1 MAVFR
6 RAWLQPGGSVIVSR
20 SALFL
25 RRAVHSVDGNVL
37 SFHVLFKSIGKM
49 MTIRTNDFRK
59 LDLNLLVAF
68 QVLVREKSVSRA
80 AERLFL
86 GQPAMSGALA
96 RLREVLQDEI
106 LVRTGRGM
114 EPTAKALTLYA
125 QLTPALESIRATL
138 FEQPAFD
145 PATQSRTFHL
155 GMRDWVETWLMPALV
170 ARVQQAAP
178 RVRIAVRAS
187 DARQGAH
194 MLENEEIDLGVSVFP
209 DGPPW
214 QRREQL
220 AAMGYRCVYDGKR
233 LGIRSPLTLEQ
244 YLAHPHLVTP
254 TQADFRG
261 PVDDVLVGGSKRRKV
276 IYATSRLAAL
286 PLILRRTAVIAT
298 VPEQSAQQWA
308 EVFGLTSS
316 PVPVHISPFAISMIW
331 HAKREGDAGLHW
343 LRCVVRDVVESEMSE
358 VSKQTAP
365 ARRRRRRTQR

>member
-1 MAVFR
+1 MTIIERDFR
-6 RAWLQPGGSVIVSR
+6 R
-20 SALFL
+20 
-25 RRAVHSVDGNVL
+25 
-37 SFHVLFKSIGKM
+37 
-49 MTIRTNDFRK
+49 

-96 RLREVLQDEI
+96 RLRDVLQDEI
-106 LVRTGRGM
+106 LVRSGRGM
-114 EPTAKALTLYA
+114 EPTTKALALSA

-155 GMRDWVETWLMPALV
+155 GLRDWVESWLMPALM
-170 ARVQQAAP
+170 ARVHEAAP

-187 DARQGAH
+187 DAQLGAR
-194 MLENEEIDLGVSVFP
+194 MLQDEEMDLGVSVFG

-214 QRREQL
+214 QCRQQL

-233 LGIRSPLTLEQ
+233 LGVRSPLTLEQ

-254 TQADFRG
+254 TQTDFRG
-261 PVDDVLVGGSKRRKV
+261 PVDDELVAGSKRRKV
-276 IYATSRLAAL
+276 IYTTSRFAAL
-286 PLILRRTAVIAT
+286 PFILRRADVIAT

-308 EVFGLTSS
+308 EMFGLTSS
-316 PVPVHISPFAISMIW
+316 PVPVRIAPFAISMIW
-331 HAKREGDAGLHW
+331 HAKREGDAGLQW
-343 LRCVVRDVVESEMSE
+343 LRGVVRDVVDGEMRAMPKA
-358 VSKQTAP
+358 VSKPMSKPMPKPAATAGKRRGR
-365 ARRRRRRTQR
+365 ARRIV

>member
-1 MAVFR
+1 
-6 RAWLQPGGSVIVSR
+6 
-20 SALFL
+20 
-25 RRAVHSVDGNVL
+25 
-37 SFHVLFKSIGKM
+37 M
-49 MTIRTNDFRK
+49 MTIIENDFRAI
-59 LDLNLLVAF
+59 DLNLLVAF

-80 AERLFL
+80 ADRLFL

-114 EPTAKALTLYA
+114 EPTTKALTLYA
-125 QLTPALESIRATL
+125 QLTPALEAIRATL
-138 FEQPAFD
+138 FEQSAFD

-170 ARVQQAAP
+170 ARVQQAAQQ
-178 RVRIAVRAS
+178 VRIAVRAS
-187 DARQGAH
+187 DARQGAR

-233 LGIRSPLTLEQ
+233 LGIRSPLTLEH

-261 PVDDVLVGGSKRRKV
+261 PVDDELVGGSKRRKV
-276 IYATSRLAAL
+276 IYATSRFAAL
-286 PLILRRTAVIAT
+286 PLILRRSAIIAT
-298 VPEQSAQQWA
+298 VPEPSAQQWA

-316 PVPVHISPFAISMIW
+316 PVPVHIAPLAISMIW
-331 HAKREGDAGLHW
+331 HAKREGDAGLQW
-343 LRCVVRDVVESEMSE
+343 LRGIVREVVESEMSDISE
-358 VSKQTAP
+358 KTPRTGNATG
-365 ARRRRRRTQR
+365 ARKGRNGP

>member
-1 MAVFR
+1 MVESPQTVPSCGPPKSLYLTSLAGMASDSDAFGSFAIR
-6 RAWLQPGGSVIVSR
+6 GRAAHRTPRAAREATFLFISMIATSLVLWLRPSGSVIVSCF
-20 SALFL
+20 APFL

-37 SFHVLFKSIGKM
+37 SFHILFKSIGKM
-49 MTIRTNDFRK
+49 MAIRTNDFQK
-59 LDLNLLVAF
+59 LDLNLLVAL

-106 LVRTGRGM
+106 LVRAGRGM
-114 EPTAKALTLYA
+114 EPTTKALTLYA

-138 FEQPAFD
+138 FEQPSFD

-178 RVRIAVRAS
+178 RVRIAARAS
-187 DARQGAH
+187 DTQQGAR
-194 MLENEEIDLGVSVFP
+194 MLENEEIDLGVSVFT

-233 LGIRSPLTLEQ
+233 LGIRSPLTLEE
-244 YLAHPHLVTP
+244 
-254 TQADFRG
+254 F
-261 PVDDVLVGGSKRRKV
+261 
-276 IYATSRLAAL
+276 
-286 PLILRRTAVIAT
+286 
-298 VPEQSAQQWA
+298 
-308 EVFGLTSS
+308 
-316 PVPVHISPFAISMIW
+316 
-331 HAKREGDAGLHW
+331 
-343 LRCVVRDVVESEMSE
+343 
-358 VSKQTAP
+358 
-365 ARRRRRRTQR
+365 

>member
-1 MAVFR
+1 
-6 RAWLQPGGSVIVSR
+6 
-20 SALFL
+20 
-25 RRAVHSVDGNVL
+25 
-37 SFHVLFKSIGKM
+37 
-49 MTIRTNDFRK
+49 MTIRHGDFRK

-80 AERLFL
+80 AARLFL

-96 RLREVLQDEI
+96 RLRDVLHDEI

-114 EPTAKALTLYA
+114 EPTTKALALYA

-155 GMRDWVETWLMPALV
+155 GMRDWVETWLMPVLM

-187 DARQGAH
+187 DAELGAR
-194 MLENEEIDLGVSVFP
+194 MLQDEEMDLGVSVFP

-220 AAMGYRCVYDGKR
+220 AHMGYRCVYDGKR
-233 LGIRSPLTLEQ
+233 LGLRAPLTLEA

-261 PVDDVLVGGSKRRKV
+261 PVDDELVGRSKRRAV
-276 IYATSRLAAL
+276 IYTTSRFAAL
-286 PLILRRTAVIAT
+286 PLILRRADVIAT
-298 VPEQSAQQWA
+298 VPEPSARQWA

-316 PVPVHISPFAISMIW
+316 PVPMRIAPLAISMIW
-331 HAKREGDAGLHW
+331 HAKRDGDAGLQW
-343 LRCVVRDVVESEMSE
+343 LRGVVRDVVADEMREMS
-358 VSKQTAP
+358 KTTAP
-365 ARRRRRRTQR
+365 ARKRRGRR

>member
-1 MAVFR
+1 
-6 RAWLQPGGSVIVSR
+6 
-20 SALFL
+20 
-25 RRAVHSVDGNVL
+25 
-37 SFHVLFKSIGKM
+37 
-49 MTIRTNDFRK
+49 MTISTNDFRK

-80 AERLFL
+80 AQRLFL

-96 RLREVLQDEI
+96 RLRDVFQDEI

-114 EPTAKALTLYA
+114 APTTKALALYA
-125 QLTPALESIRATL
+125 QLTPAMESIRATL

-170 ARVQQAAP
+170 TRVQQAAP

-187 DARQGAH
+187 DAQRGTR
-194 MLENEEIDLGVSVFP
+194 MLDEEEMDLGVSVFA

-220 AAMGYRCVYDGKR
+220 AVMGYRCVYDGRR
-233 LGIRSPLTLEQ
+233 LGLRSPLALED

-261 PVDDVLVGGSKRRKV
+261 PVDDELLGRSRRRTV
-276 IYATSRLAAL
+276 IYATSRFAAL
-286 PLILRRTAVIAT
+286 PLILRRADVIAT
-298 VPEQSAQQWA
+298 VPEPSARQWA
-308 EVFGLTSS
+308 EAFGLTSS
-316 PVPVHISPFAISMIW
+316 PVPVRVAPFAISMIW
-331 HAKREGDAGLHW
+331 HAKRDGDAGLQW
-343 LRCVVRDVVESEMSE
+343 LRALVRDVVTGEMSNSS
-358 VSKQTAP
+358 SKAAP
-365 ARRRRRRTQR
+365 RTKRRKGTPR

>member
-1 MAVFR
+1 
-6 RAWLQPGGSVIVSR
+6 
-20 SALFL
+20 
-25 RRAVHSVDGNVL
+25 
-37 SFHVLFKSIGKM
+37 M
-49 MTIRTNDFRK
+49 MTISENDFRK

-68 QVLVREKSVSRA
+68 QVLMREKSVSRA
-80 AERLFL
+80 AARLFL
-86 GQPAMSGALA
+86 GQPAMSGVLA

-114 EPTAKALTLYA
+114 EPTTKALALSA
-125 QLTPALESIRATL
+125 QLAPALESIRITL

-155 GMRDWVETWLMPALV
+155 GMRDWVETWLMPELM
-170 ARVQQAAP
+170 ARVQRAAP

-187 DARQGAH
+187 DAQSGAR
-194 MLENEEIDLGVSVFP
+194 MLQNEEMDLGVSMFP

-220 AAMGYRCVYDGKR
+220 AAMGYRCVYDGHR

-254 TQADFRG
+254 TQSDFRG
-261 PVDDVLVGGSKRRKV
+261 PVDDELVGRSRRRTV
-276 IYATSRLAAL
+276 IYTTSRLGAL
-286 PLILRRTAVIAT
+286 PLILRRAAVIAT

-316 PVPVHISPFAISMIW
+316 PVPVRIAPFAISMIW
-331 HAKREGDAGLHW
+331 HAKREGDAGLQW
-343 LRCVVRDVVESEMSE
+343 LRGVVRDVVESEMSE
-358 VSKQTAP
+358 MSNETARSRK
-365 ARRRRRRTQR
+365 RRGRAQR